1 MQVGG
6 ADGDRVV
13 YRVPFRMAQ
22 MPLLFG
28 LVGEVEA
35 AAPGAGKKIM
45 DAQGAMAAMAGDAA
59 RGLVAAV
66 LHWEAGQALPMAAA
80 VGMPTMMERMAIMG
94 RMAIMERQAP

>member
-1 MQVGG
+1 
-6 ADGDRVV
+6 
-13 YRVPFRMAQ
+13 MAQ

-66 LHWEAGQALPMAAA
+66 LHWGEWQ
-80 VGMPTMMERMAIMG
+80 
-94 RMAIMERQAP
+94 